1 MRIILAFG
9 QFCQVLPIFFKFTPS
24 CFKILLLKSYACY
37 ERTVKGYQY
46 QLLNQVEVC
55 AFFFQVFQLFLNYKN
70 QALPNFFK
78 FVPIFFKFE
87 VVPNVFKFMRMIKL
101 VSLKYQ
107 CN

>member
-9 QFCQVLPIFFKFTPS
+9 QFCQVLPIFFKFTPI

-55 AFFFQVFQLFLNYKN
+55 AFFSSSISTFLKLQKSSFTKFFQVC
-70 QALPNFFK
+70 ANFFQ
-78 FVPIFFKFE
+78 V
-87 VVPNVFKFMRMIKL
+87 
-101 VSLKYQ
+101 
-107 CN
+107 